1 MMYLAAMEYL
11 QPEPAGRRGFSDAGG
26 AKLAITLRLDEAR
39 YRKLELLA
47 AAENRSVTNYVETA
61 LLRDMAAKEEAARP
75 LTMFLPVDA
84 ASLTPGLLLRNED
97 ESDARYA
104 QRADVMERLFD
115 LPDSQ

>member
-1 MMYLAAMEYL
+1 MEYL
-11 QPEPAGRRGFSDAGG
+11 QKERTGRAGFSEAGG

-39 YRKLELLA
+39 FRKLEMLA

-75 LTMFLPVDA
+75 LTMFVPADA
-84 ASLTPGLLLRNED
+84 AALAPGALHRNPD

-104 QRADVMERLFD
+104 ERAAIMDRLFD